1 MIIVGTLKIALTFA
15 IFTPV
20 SSVFWEVQLSQ
31 SGFDY
36 QQNNVNAEDTQKW
49 WWLTIWLLNIDCLCT
64 VAFLRTS
71 FSSNTGFHVFDR
83 SAIADALK
91 IKNEKMVKIKK

>member
-1 MIIVGTLKIALTFA
+1 MIMVGTLKIALTFT

-31 SGFDY
+31 SDFDY
-36 QQNNVNAEDTQKW
+36 RQNNVNAEDSSHKMVM
-49 WWLTIWLLNIDCLCT
+49 LTIWLLNIDCLCII
-64 VAFLRTS
+64 AFHLRTS
-71 FSSNTGFHVFDR
+71 FSSNTGFYVFDR

-91 IKNEKMVKIKK
+91 IENDKMGSK